1 MILSELQ
8 EGEFCQE
15 GKDSNDW
22 RKVGSML
29 ARFGNGGNGPAMRAL
44 WETTGIILLTN
55 TCLTP
60 VR

>member
-22 RKVGSML
+22 RQVGSML
-29 ARFGNGGNGPAMRAL
+29 ARFGNGGDGPAM
-44 WETTGIILLTN
+44 
-55 TCLTP
+55 
-60 VR
+60 